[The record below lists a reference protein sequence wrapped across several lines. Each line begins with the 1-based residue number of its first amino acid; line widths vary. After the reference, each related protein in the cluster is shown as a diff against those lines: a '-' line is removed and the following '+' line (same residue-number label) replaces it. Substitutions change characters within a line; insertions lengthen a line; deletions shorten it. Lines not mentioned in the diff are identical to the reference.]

1 MELPKVSWISQ
12 PATFLVIG
20 FLACAVGCQA
30 DGLSVTQPR
39 GIAARNNA
47 ASLLYDLLGDEKNV
61 SKLLII
67 KRDRQELHD
76 VIKNISATADA
87 ARKSLEK
94 LAREDAT
101 LDLKASALP
110 PGEKAAR
117 ESTSKARAKELL
129 QASGAEFEFKLL
141 LTQAEALGYATHLA
155 KVAAENE
162 SSPDRA
168 KVLSGISD
176 QMQARHRDVVS
187 LLGGSRG
194 LQIAK

>member
-1 MELPKVSWISQ
+1 MEV
-12 PATFLVIG
+12 
-20 FLACAVGCQA
+20 
-30 DGLSVTQPR
+30 
-39 GIAARNNA
+39 RNNA

-67 KRDRQELHD
+67 KRDRRELHD
-76 VIKNISATADA
+76 VIKNISATANA
-87 ARKSLEK
+87 ARKSIEK

-110 PGEKAAR
+110 AGEKATR

-162 SSPDRA
+162 SSPERA
-168 KVLSGISD
+168 KAFAEISA
-176 QMQARHRDVVS
+176 QMQARHRDVLN
-187 LLGGSRG
+187 LLDDSRG
-194 LQIAK
+194 TRAAK